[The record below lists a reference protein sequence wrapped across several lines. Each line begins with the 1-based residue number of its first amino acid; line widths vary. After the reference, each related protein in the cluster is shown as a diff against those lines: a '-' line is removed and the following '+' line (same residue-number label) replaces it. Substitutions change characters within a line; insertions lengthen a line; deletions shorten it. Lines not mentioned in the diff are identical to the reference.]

1 ATVSTMFLIC
11 AIGVVSMG
19 TLLVAGIALGC
30 PRGIDHVNESPGVA
44 GWFFGE
50 IVLGSTLV
58 AQPAFA
64 AAVRRLGVAL
74 ATIGSE
80 YTALAIGIAASLA
93 AHEAWTPLTIVAG
106 AVLCAAL
113 TVTFAPIPWL
123 DTPERQAA

>member
-1 ATVSTMFLIC
+1 
-11 AIGVVSMG
+11 MG
-19 TLLVAGIALGC
+19 TLLVAGTALGWT
-30 PRGIDHVNESPGVA
+30 RGIDHVTDSPAIA

-64 AAVRRLGVAL
+64 AAVRRMGVAL
-74 ATIGSE
+74 ATIGAE

-106 AVLCAAL
+106 AVLCGAL

-123 DTPERQAA
+123 NTPERRAA